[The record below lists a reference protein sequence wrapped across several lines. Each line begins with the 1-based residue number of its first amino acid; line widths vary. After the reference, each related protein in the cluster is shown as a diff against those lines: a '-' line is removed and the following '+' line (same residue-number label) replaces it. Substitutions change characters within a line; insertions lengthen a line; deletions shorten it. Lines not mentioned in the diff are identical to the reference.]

1 MRLKSTKAELKQRVK
16 VSLDKFVSM
25 LRHDC
30 RYNIRFIFKITMP
43 GIFRI
48 PKNQNIP
55 NTPWKYL
62 NFSFSIDGL
71 SNLNCLQ
78 GSVGKSR

>member
-16 VSLDKFVSM
+16 VSLGKFVSM
-25 LRHDC
+25 LRYDC

-71 SNLNCLQ
+71 SNLNCSQ
-78 GSVGKSR
+78 GTVGKSR